1 MDEVDSDLGAF
12 DNDVNPEDG
21 KSSRV
26 TSRPQRRTAPATP
39 NTSVMGITNDRM
51 VNIHFGQNRRGSL
64 NSAKFTA
71 EQMEQFFDKLD
82 EAYRSNRY
90 VVKDTI
96 L

>member
-12 DNDVNPEDG
+12 DNDVNPEDS

-39 NTSVMGITNDRM
+39 NTSVMGITN
-51 VNIHFGQNRRGSL
+51 
-64 NSAKFTA
+64 
-71 EQMEQFFDKLD
+71 EQTRVVKLCQVHSNELD

>member
-1 MDEVDSDLGAF
+1 MDEVDCDLGAF
-12 DNDVNPEDG
+12 DNDVIPEDG

-51 VNIHFGQNRRGSL
+51 VNIHFGWST
-64 NSAKFTA
+64 SKFTA
-71 EQMEQFFDKLD
+71 EQMQQFIDELD

-96 L
+96 F